1 MILLTLISSLWLG
14 VRITITGAIIPSLV
28 VTVDHT
34 EHISTSLSV
43 GGFPISPGLLL
54 RSEVD
59 IRYTAVAETLTPLFA
74 AGFGVMSTLGSN
86 DSKTNVD
93 IHPRLGLLY
102 RGLSG
107 RLLSFDC
114 ELLWFP
120 PYLNRTKLNRPF
132 APAINTGFLYKLR

>member
-1 MILLTLISSLWLG
+1 MIQLTLISSLWLG

-28 VTVDHT
+28 IAVDHT
-34 EHISTSLSV
+34 EYVSTSVSV
-43 GGFPISPGLLL
+43 GGFPISHGLLL

-59 IRYTAVAETLTPLFA
+59 IRYTAVAEALTPLFST
-74 AGFGVMSTLGSN
+74 GFGFMSTLGSD
-86 DSKTNVD
+86 DSKTIVD

-114 ELLWFP
+114 GLLWFP
-120 PYLNRTKLNRPF
+120 PYLNRTILNGPF
-132 APAINTGFLYKLR
+132 APAINTEFLYKLR

>member
-34 EHISTSLSV
+34 EHISTSVSV
-43 GGFPISPGLLL
+43 GGFPISHGFFL

-59 IRYTAVAETLTPLFA
+59 IRYTAVAEALTPLLA
-74 AGFGVMSTLGSN
+74 AGFGVMSTLGSR
-86 DSKTNVD
+86 DSKTIID

-107 RLLSFDC
+107 RLLSLDC

-120 PYLNRTKLNRPF
+120 LSLNRTKLNRSF
-132 APAINTGFLYKLR
+132 APAINTEFLYKLR

>member
-1 MILLTLISSLWLG
+1 MIQLTLISSLWLG
-14 VRITITGAIIPSLV
+14 VRITVTGAIVPSLV

-34 EHISTSLSV
+34 QHVSTSVSV
-43 GGFPISPGLLL
+43 GGFPISPGFLL

-59 IRYTAVAETLTPLFA
+59 IRYTAVAETFTPLLSV
-74 AGFGVMSTLGSN
+74 GFGVMSTLGSN
-86 DSKTNVD
+86 DSKTIVD